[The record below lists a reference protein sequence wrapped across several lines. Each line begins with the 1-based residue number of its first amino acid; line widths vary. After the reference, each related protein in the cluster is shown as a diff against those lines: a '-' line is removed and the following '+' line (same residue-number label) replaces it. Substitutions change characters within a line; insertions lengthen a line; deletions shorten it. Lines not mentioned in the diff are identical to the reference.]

1 MDKILCIDLGSTNI
15 KMHINND
22 EKDFFDIQPSGRDI
36 SIEVFKKYVYS
47 FLEASCIK
55 PEEING
61 ISVAFPGI
69 AINGKIEKSFV
80 EILNNTGYEFLASLS
95 DKVVFIND
103 ANSAL
108 MYSSKQNPTLKSI
121 SALTVGTDIGFSLL
135 YNGEIFTGGNNKAG
149 EYQYYSLLPNGEFY
163 KPRPLCT
170 GSAILNLLNQGLS
183 LEKALDETAKN
194 LVCLITQVH
203 NFYDPELIYLSGG
216 AFRYDGFYELVKN
229 YLKPLCSCKLQLSDN
244 SVYAGCLGAK
254 HYFET
259 YYNR

>member
-15 KMHINND
+15 KLYINNA
-22 EKDFFDIQPSGRDI
+22 EKDFFEIHPSGRDI
-36 SIEVFKKYVYS
+36 DIEVFKKYVYS
-47 FLEASCIK
+47 FLENANIK
-55 PEEING
+55 PKDING

-69 AINGKIEKSFV
+69 ATNGKIEKSFV
-80 EILNNTGYEFLASLS
+80 EILNNTGYEFLSSLT
-95 DKVVFIND
+95 DKLVFIND

-108 MYSSKQNPTLKSI
+108 MYAVKQNSNVNSI

-149 EYQYYSLLPNGEFY
+149 EYKYYSLLPNGEFY
-163 KPRPLCT
+163 EPRPLCT
-170 GSAILNLLNQGLS
+170 GKSILNLLNQGLP

-216 AFRYDGFYELVKN
+216 AFRYDGFFELVEK
-229 YLKPLCSCKLQLSDN
+229 YLKPLSACKIKLSDN

-254 HYFET
+254 HYFER
-259 YYNR
+259 YYNI